1 MLDVGGTDHNFSLV
15 IEFAPLCSLCHVRKR
30 LAMSCHSVSGIS
42 HGRDY
47 AVSALSLKNPAGV
60 RACKADMRF
69 IAVLSPHAPGDAYLL
84 TFFGRSTGMLE
95 RKLYELKPCPFCQ
108 STSVKQD
115 RRKQVHC
122 HECHASAR
130 EDMWNRRPRED
141 ELIAGALRLAAKSYR
156 TDPADDIVSREE
168 TNGG

>member
-1 MLDVGGTDHNFSLV
+1 
-15 IEFAPLCSLCHVRKR
+15 
-30 LAMSCHSVSGIS
+30 
-42 HGRDY
+42 
-47 AVSALSLKNPAGV
+47 
-60 RACKADMRF
+60 
-69 IAVLSPHAPGDAYLL
+69 
-84 TFFGRSTGMLE
+84 MLE

-115 RRKQVHC
+115 SRKQVHC
-122 HECHASAR
+122 HKCHASAR